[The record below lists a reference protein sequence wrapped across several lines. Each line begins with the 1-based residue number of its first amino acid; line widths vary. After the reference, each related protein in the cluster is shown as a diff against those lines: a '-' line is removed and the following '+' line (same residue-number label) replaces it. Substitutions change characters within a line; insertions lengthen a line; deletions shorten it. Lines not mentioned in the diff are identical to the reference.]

1 MFLFSLFGLVTML
14 CVSLQVLGVL
24 DRGCVYG
31 FVLVSVESK
40 RSNLWFEFGWGFY
53 RGSRLS
59 IGVGFSFNGE

>member
-1 MFLFSLFGLVTML
+1 M
-14 CVSLQVLGVL
+14 L

-31 FVLVSVESK
+31 FVLVYVESK

-59 IGVGFSFNGE
+59 IGVGFSFNGEVIWVIEGFSRAVTV